1 MALCFALFYNRTA
14 SCESY
19 YMLVVIGIIYSLIIL
34 LIFLAG
40 NLIFNFNMMK
50 ANLSLIKSRLARLK
64 KDS

>member
-1 MALCFALFYNRTA
+1 
-14 SCESY
+14 
-19 YMLVVIGIIYSLIIL
+19 MLAVMGIIYSLIIL